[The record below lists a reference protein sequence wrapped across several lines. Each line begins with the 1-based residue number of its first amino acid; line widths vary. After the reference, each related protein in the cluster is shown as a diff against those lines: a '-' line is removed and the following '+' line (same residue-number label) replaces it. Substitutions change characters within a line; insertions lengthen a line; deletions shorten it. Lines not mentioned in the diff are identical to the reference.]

1 MDRNFENAP
10 THISSI
16 NICCADVSGV
26 PAMVGN
32 KRHRFAIRWLHY
44 YNRCYCLLVRVHEG
58 YFGLMKNLTSHAAA
72 CTCALL
78 LLAHAHCCCLHM
90 HIAAACTCALLLLA
104 HAHCCCFRLRK
115 NSCIAPWKL
124 FQTWKTT
131 RLLEVFLP
139 WISWKVNANN
149 VQYTHVS
156 LFNYIIYIYISSD
169 WPSCKN

>member
-72 CTCALL
+72 CTCTLL

-90 HIAAACTCALLLLA
+90 RIAAASDLEKILA
-104 HAHCCCFRLRK
+104 SHLGNFFRLEK
-115 NSCIAPWKL
+115 QL
-124 FQTWKTT
+124 
-131 RLLEVFLP
+131 
-139 WISWKVNANN
+139 
-149 VQYTHVS
+149 VS
-156 LFNYIIYIYISSD
+156 LKFFCLEFHGRSMPTMCSIPMCPYLIT
-169 WPSCKN
+169 